1 MSDKNFENAN
11 PPIRSVYE
19 CENANK
25 IPILFMMEGLAG
37 SGKSFIAE
45 TLVTKRNGE
54 FVKPIIHSSDALRA
68 ELYGDENNQEH
79 NGDLFNELHRR
90 IKEDLRNG
98 KDVIYDA
105 TNISKKRRRAFLQEL
120 THIECHKV
128 CVCVLTPYEVVL
140 QQNSSRE
147 RKVPEDA
154 IKRMYLSWSPPA
166 MDEGFDNI
174 VLAYNYGDIDKNKFT
189 LDNFFYGEINAN
201 SIDQE
206 NSHHSSTIGGHCLE
220 AARYVKEHYPNNFAL
235 RTAALLHDIGKVFT
249 KSHLNSR
256 GEVDTECHYYNHQ
269 NCGSYD
275 SFFYMDVLHIPHAER
290 LHIANLIYYHM
301 MPFTSWTQSKSVER
315 RVKIQ
320 VGEELYDEIMKLNE
334 ADLAAH

>member
-1 MSDKNFENAN
+1 MNDKNFENTSHI
-11 PPIRSVYE
+11 IRSYYE

-25 IPILFMMEGLAG
+25 IPVLFMMEGLAG

-45 TLVTKRNGE
+45 TLVIKRNDKFFE
-54 FVKPIIHSSDALRA
+54 PIIHSTDALRA

-98 KDVIYDA
+98 IDVVYDA
-105 TNISKKRRRAFLQEL
+105 TNINKKRRRAFLQEL
-120 THIECHKV
+120 KHIDCHKV
-128 CVCVLTPYEVVL
+128 CICVLTPYEVVL
-140 QQNSSRE
+140 RQNSSRE
-147 RKVPEDA
+147 RKVPEEA

-174 VLAYNYGDIDKNKFT
+174 VLAYNYGDVDQNKFT
-189 LDNFFYGEINAN
+189 LDNFFYGETNAN
-201 SIDQE
+201 AIDQE

-220 AARYVKEHYPNNFAL
+220 AAEYVKEHFPNNL
-235 RTAALLHDIGKVFT
+235 PLKTAALLHDIGKVFT
-249 KSHLNSR
+249 KSRLNSR

-269 NCGSYD
+269 NCGAYD
-275 SFFYMDVLHIPHAER
+275 SFFYMDVLNISHAER

-301 MPFTSWTQSKSVER
+301 MPFTSWKQSKGVEQ
-315 RVKIQ
+315 KIMIQ
-320 VGEELYDEIMKLNE
+320 VGKEFFDEIMMLHE